1 MQDKLKN
8 AKSGIEIGV
17 GLIPNRDNYGIY
29 VQRDG
34 IRKFY
39 GRCATRKMA
48 LEFIDILREWD
59 EAGGGDDTVH
69 ESH

>member
-8 AKSGIEIGV
+8 AQSGIEIGV
-17 GLIPNRDNYGIY
+17 GLIPNGGKYGIY

-39 GRCATRKMA
+39 GRCASRKIA
-48 LEFIDILREWD
+48 LEFIDVLREWD
-59 EAGGGDDTVH
+59 AAGGNDND
-69 ESH
+69 

>member
-8 AKSGIEIGV
+8 AQSGIEIGV
-17 GLIPNRDNYGIY
+17 GLIPKGGGVYGIY

-39 GRCATRKMA
+39 GRCGTRKMA
-48 LEFIDILREWD
+48 LEFIEVLREWD
-59 EAGGGDDTVH
+59 EAGGNDNET
-69 ESH
+69 

>member
-8 AKSGIEIGV
+8 AQSGIEIGV
-17 GLIPNRDNYGIY
+17 GMVPHYGDGHGYGIY

-39 GRCATRKMA
+39 GRCGSRKIA
-48 LEFIDILREWD
+48 LEFIDVLREWD
-59 EAGGGDDTVH
+59 AAGGNDND
-69 ESH
+69 

>member
-8 AKSGIEIGV
+8 AQSGIEIGV
-17 GLIPNRDNYGIY
+17 GVFPSGGSYYGIY

-39 GRCATRKMA
+39 GKCVSRKIA
-48 LEFIDILREWD
+48 LEFIEVLREWD
-59 EAGGGDDTVH
+59 AAGGNDND
-69 ESH
+69 

>member
-8 AKSGIEIGV
+8 AQSGIEIGV
-17 GLIPNRDNYGIY
+17 GLPPNGGGVYGIY

-39 GRCATRKMA
+39 GRCGSRKIA

-59 EAGGGDDTVH
+59 AAGGNDND
-69 ESH
+69 

>member
-8 AKSGIEIGV
+8 AQSGIEIGV
-17 GLIPNRDNYGIY
+17 GLIPSGGSNYGIY

-39 GRCATRKMA
+39 GRCGTRKMA
-48 LEFIDILREWD
+48 LEFIEVLREWD
-59 EAGGGDDTVH
+59 EAGGNDN
-69 ESH
+69 EE

>member
-8 AKSGIEIGV
+8 AQSGIEIGV
-17 GLIPNRDNYGIY
+17 GLLPSGGYYGIY

-39 GRCATRKMA
+39 GRCVTRKMG
-48 LEFIDILREWD
+48 LEFISILREWD
-59 EAGGGDDTVH
+59 EAGGNDD
-69 ESH
+69 EN

>member
-8 AKSGIEIGV
+8 AQSGIEIGV
-17 GLIPNRDNYGIY
+17 GLLPMLPNKGGYYGIY

-34 IRKFY
+34 IRRFY
-39 GRCATRKMA
+39 GRCGSRKIA

-59 EAGGGDDTVH
+59 AAGGNDND
-69 ESH
+69 

>member
-8 AKSGIEIGV
+8 AQSGIEIGV
-17 GLIPNRDNYGIY
+17 GLIPNRRGVYGIY

-39 GRCATRKMA
+39 ERCATRKKA
-48 LEFIDILREWD
+48 LEFIEVLREWD
-59 EAGGGDDTVH
+59 EAGGNDN
-69 ESH
+69 EE

>member
-8 AKSGIEIGV
+8 AQSGIEIGV
-17 GLIPNRDNYGIY
+17 GLIPQSGGNYGIY

-39 GRCATRKMA
+39 GRCGTRKMA
-48 LEFIDILREWD
+48 LEFIEVLREWD
-59 EAGGGDDTVH
+59 KAGGNDQ
-69 ESH
+69 

>member
-8 AKSGIEIGV
+8 AQSGIEIGV
-17 GLIPNRDNYGIY
+17 GLLPNGEGVYGIY

-39 GRCATRKMA
+39 GRCGTRKMA
-48 LEFIDILREWD
+48 LEFIEVLREWD
-59 EAGGGDDTVH
+59 EAGGNDN
-69 ESH
+69 EE

>member
-8 AKSGIEIGV
+8 AESGIEIGV
-17 GLIPNRDNYGIY
+17 GLLPNGGGYYGIY

-39 GRCATRKMA
+39 GKCVSRKIA
-48 LEFIDILREWD
+48 LEFINILREWD
-59 EAGGGDDTVH
+59 EAGGNDND
-69 ESH
+69 